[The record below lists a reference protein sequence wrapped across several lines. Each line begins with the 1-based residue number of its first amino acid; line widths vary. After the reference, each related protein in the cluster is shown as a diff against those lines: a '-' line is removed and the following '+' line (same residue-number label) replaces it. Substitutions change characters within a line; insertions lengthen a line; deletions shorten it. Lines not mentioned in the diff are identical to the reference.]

1 MKVCFLFLHFGVEGM
16 EWICIGNSNF
26 LMSNLKFTTLV
37 FQLIQD
43 QIVNLRN
50 IRNIKKLI
58 YNRWWTQDVFGEVTQ
73 EGSTETLQMWKNIS

>member
-1 MKVCFLFLHFGVEGM
+1 
-16 EWICIGNSNF
+16 
-26 LMSNLKFTTLV
+26 MSNLKFTTLV